1 MERAIA
7 GYHLLMLLTVVDNKL
22 NVKKDIVIR
31 DWLSTEFN
39 FTPNLDDEMAALSN
53 LIKKDYTLHF
63 QH

>member
-22 NVKKDIVIR
+22 NGKEDIVIR
-31 DWLSTEFN
+31 DSLSTEFN
-39 FTPNLDDEMAALSN
+39 FTANLDDEMKALSN
-53 LIKKDYTLHF
+53 LSKEDYTLHF

>member
-7 GYHLLMLLTVVDNKL
+7 GHHLLMLLTVVDNKL
-22 NVKKDIVIR
+22 NGKEDIVIR

-39 FTPNLDDEMAALSN
+39 FTPNLDDEMKALSN
-53 LIKKDYTLHF
+53 FSKEDYTLHF

>member
-22 NVKKDIVIR
+22 NVKEDIVIR

>member
-22 NVKKDIVIR
+22 NGKEDIVIR

>member
-7 GYHLLMLLTVVDNKL
+7 GYHLLMLLTVVYNKL

-39 FTPNLDDEMAALSN
+39 FTPNLDDEMKALSN
-53 LIKKDYTLHF
+53 LSKEDYTLHF